1 MQGAGVADLV
11 AKASQS
17 GGAGSNAALWM
28 LLLLRLTTVTNDDR
42 LELRNSGFYEIKLHH
57 EPANTAQALSRRCCE
72 SSMPMATT

>member
-1 MQGAGVADLV
+1 MSITEDLMQGAGVADLV

-42 LELRNSGFYEIKLHH
+42 LELRNSGFLESISMHH
-57 EPANTAQALSRRCCE
+57 EPANTS
-72 SSMPMATT
+72 